1 MRMFARFGILAC
13 SFFAISSGS
22 CGVSPAPNPP
32 VSYAFDPRIHTKS
45 SGSVASAGRDARD
58 VARDEED
65 WPKLQQFMFAE
76 GRDRQVH
83 RIVPPT
89 ATPVEPEV
97 ESGVYR
103 TSPDR
108 LQRSVRLLQ
117 ESTRPIRFYHDV
129 QVKESAIVVTFS
141 PDSSMQTK
149 YAYSVLQVC
158 RDLNSGKAWVAT
170 LESVKILE
178 IVDLD
183 NNKNVS
189 NLIKGMSYK

>member
-1 MRMFARFGILAC
+1 
-13 SFFAISSGS
+13 
-22 CGVSPAPNPP
+22 
-32 VSYAFDPRIHTKS
+32 
-45 SGSVASAGRDARD
+45 
-58 VARDEED
+58 
-65 WPKLQQFMFAE
+65 
-76 GRDRQVH
+76 
-83 RIVPPT
+83 
-89 ATPVEPEV
+89 
-97 ESGVYR
+97 
-103 TSPDR
+103 
-108 LQRSVRLLQ
+108 
-117 ESTRPIRFYHDV
+117 V